1 MNCIH
6 RNGDIS
12 GYSVQYGVQGSGSTQ
27 TASVS
32 GGGAAQTTISG
43 LTPSTTYSIEVAAV
57 NSAGIGIYS
66 LAVISE
72 TGTLAVSLSA
82 TSTTSLTV
90 SWILA
95 EGVTVTSFTIS
106 YSNTDTQCFPDSNDI
121 TDIAASETMYTVT
134 GLQEGTEYSITVTA
148 MLSDGG
154 SGGDSLTATTMAAG

>member
-6 RNGDIS
+6 RNGDIT
-12 GYSVQYGVQGSGSTQ
+12 GYSVRYGVQGSGTQ
-27 TASVS
+27 TVSVP
-32 GGGAAQTTISG
+32 GGGATIITISG

-57 NSAGIGIYS
+57 NSAGTGVYS

-82 TSTTSLTV
+82 SFTTSLTV
-90 SWILA
+90 SWTLA

-106 YSNTDTQCFPDSNDI
+106 YSNIDTQCFTDSSDI
-121 TDIAASETMYTVT
+121 TGIAASETMYTVT
-134 GLQEGTEYSITVTA
+134 GLQEGAEYSITVTA

-154 SGGDSLTATTMAAG
+154 SGGDSLIATTMAAG